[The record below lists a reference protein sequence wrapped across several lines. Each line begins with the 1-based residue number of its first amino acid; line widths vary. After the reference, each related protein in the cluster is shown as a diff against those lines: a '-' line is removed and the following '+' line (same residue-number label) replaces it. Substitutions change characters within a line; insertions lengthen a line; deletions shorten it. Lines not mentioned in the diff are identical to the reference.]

1 MDELR
6 KKIDSLLKSSISIT
20 DRLCVKKYLTTKEK
34 FKFIDEYNDLLTE
47 HINDY
52 KGYESYIAFVF
63 FNLLIA
69 KYYSSLELVLNY
81 EEFDILQERGV
92 FESIREAIGDDYNL
106 LLNVANIPKMK

>member
-20 DRLCVKKYLTTKEK
+20 DRLSVKKYLTTKEK
-34 FKFIDEYNDLLTE
+34 FKFIDEYNSLLTK

-52 KGYESYIAFVF
+52 EGYESYIAFVF

-69 KYYSSLELVLNY
+69 KYYSSLELDLNY

-92 FESIREAIGDDYNL
+92 LESIREAIGDDYNL
-106 LLNVANIPKMK
+106 LLNIANIPKMK